1 MYPEPTGEVR
11 MSLSLRFAAGSHDGM
26 IREHNEDS
34 GYAGPRLL
42 AVADGMGG
50 QAAGEVASS
59 EVISTMVQLDE
70 DIPGSDILT
79 SLGSA
84 VQRANDQLRVM
95 VEEDPQLEGMG
106 TTLTALLWTGQRLGL
121 VHVGDSRAYLLRDGQ
136 LTQITQDHTWVQRL
150 VDEGRITE
158 EEATTHPQRSLLMRA
173 LGSGD
178 HVEPDLSIRE
188 VRAGDRYLLCS
199 DGLSGVV
206 SQQTLEE
213 TLASYQGPQETVQE
227 LIQLA
232 LRGGGPDN
240 ITCIVAD
247 VLDVGSV
254 STEDTLAGQL
264 NDTPV
269 IVGAV
274 AETQQPLGGDPGALR
289 TPAARAA
296 ELGRGGQSVPQQPA
310 PGGTP
315 EGGFGPPG
323 SSDPSFAASP
333 AGAFGPYAD
342 EEFTKGGGKRRW
354 VKRSLWI
361 AVALAVV
368 GGGLY
373 GGYRWTQTQY
383 YVGAKEQHVALYR
396 GIDQELAGVK
406 LNDVYQDRPEIELKY
421 LPLFQRKQVKETIAL
436 NSKKEAQ
443 EKVRELGAQAEVC
456 KIVAEQKAQPKKSG
470 KSGGDS
476 EKKRKDEQNEPGDAG
491 RRDSRGSQNG
501 STAGT
506 GDGTGT
512 GTGAGTGTGDGAT
525 GTTGN
530 TGTTGATGTN
540 AALRTAPGSQH
551 DSTRVSDSSP
561 SPGPKLTEKQRE
573 LAKQCTAP

>member
-1 MYPEPTGEVR
+1 MRMYPEPTGEVR

-79 SLGSA
+79 SLGTT

-188 VRAGDRYLLCS
+188 VRVGDRYLLCS

-206 SQQTLEE
+206 SHQTLED
-213 TLASYQGPQETVQE
+213 TLGGYHGPQETIQE

-240 ITCIVAD
+240 ITCIIAD
-247 VLDVGSV
+247 VLDVDALGS
-254 STEDTLAGQL
+254 EDTLAGQL

-296 ELGRGGQSVPQQPA
+296 ELGKGGVPPQGQSGP
-310 PGGTP
+310 P
-315 EGGFGPPG
+315 EGFGPPDG
-323 SSDPSFAASP
+323 DPSAP
-333 AGAFGPYAD
+333 AGTFGPYTD
-342 EEFTKGGGKRRW
+342 DDFTKPGGKRRW

-361 AVALAVV
+361 TLALAVV
-368 GGGLY
+368 AGGLY

-383 YVGAKEQHVALYR
+383 YVSDNDQHVALYR
-396 GIDQELAGVK
+396 GISQELAGVK
-406 LNDVYQDRPEIELKY
+406 LNKVQEDRPEIELKY
-421 LPLFQRKQVKETIAL
+421 LPLFQRNQVRETIPL
-436 NSKKEAQ
+436 NNLDEA
-443 EKVRELGAQAEVC
+443 KAKIDELGKQAEVC
-456 KIVAEQKAQPKKSG
+456 KVVAEEKQHPKKPKRPKKPDD
-470 KSGGDS
+470 KSQDS
-476 EKKRKDEQNEPGDAG
+476 G
-491 RRDSRGSQNG
+491 RRDNPEEQNKPVDSG
-501 STAGT
+501 GQGGAESGTGTAAAGTAGT
-506 GDGTGT
+506 GSVTRT
-512 GTGAGTGTGDGAT
+512 AFTS
-525 GTTGN
+525 GTTHD
-530 TGTTGATGTN
+530 TTDAASGT
-540 AALRTAPGSQH
+540 P
-551 DSTRVSDSSP
+551 SP
-561 SPGPKLTEKQRE
+561 SPKLTEKQQE

>member
-1 MYPEPTGEVR
+1 MRMYPEPTGEVR

-70 DIPGSDILT
+70 DVPGSDILT
-79 SLGSA
+79 SLGGTL
-84 VQRANDQLRVM
+84 QRANDQLRVM
-95 VEEDPQLEGMG
+95 VDEDRQLEGMG

-121 VHVGDSRAYLLRDGQ
+121 VHVGDSRAYLLRGGQ

-206 SQQTLEE
+206 SHQTMED
-213 TLASYQGPQETVQE
+213 TLASYQGPQETVE
-227 LIQLA
+227 DLIQLA

-247 VLDVGSV
+247 VLDVGDN
-254 STEDTLAGQL
+254 DTLTNQL

-274 AETQQPLGGDPGALR
+274 AENQHQIGAPGALQ

-296 ELGRGGQSVPQQPA
+296 ELGKSSRSEGGESGGEVPAQQSVES
-310 PGGTP
+310 G
-315 EGGFGPPG
+315 EGFGPPADG
-323 SSDPSFAASP
+323 ARSTAAS
-333 AGAFGPYAD
+333 ASGAYGPYGDDDPPA
-342 EEFTKGGGKRRW
+342 KGRRKGLKW
-354 VKRSLWI
+354 SLW
-361 AVALAVV
+361 VALAVVLV

-373 GGYRWTQTQY
+373 GGYQWTQTQY
-383 YVGAKEQHVALYR
+383 YVGAKDDHVVLYR
-396 GIDQELAGVK
+396 GLDQELAGVS
-406 LNDVYQDRPEIELKY
+406 LNDVQQDKPSVELKY
-421 LPLFQRKQVKETIAL
+421 LPQFKREEVRSTIAVDSL
-436 NSKKEAQ
+436 DAGKSKFD
-443 EKVRELGAQAEVC
+443 ELSEHAKVC
-456 KIVAEQKAQPKKSG
+456 KRVAEQREGPSKQERKTQKKKETHQKRQHQRQQDPSSG
-470 KSGGDS
+470 
-476 EKKRKDEQNEPGDAG
+476 A
-491 RRDSRGSQNG
+491 
-501 STAGT
+501 
-506 GDGTGT
+506 
-512 GTGAGTGTGDGAT
+512 
-525 GTTGN
+525 
-530 TGTTGATGTN
+530 
-540 AALRTAPGSQH
+540 
-551 DSTRVSDSSP
+551 DSTRTPSSNESTDSSTEAPPGEP
-561 SPGPKLTEKQRE
+561 SFTEKQQE